1 MEGLIGKKIGMTQ
14 VFTED
19 GKRVC
24 VTVIEVGPCPVVQV
38 KTMEKDGYV
47 AAQLGFGEQKL
58 WKDPEADKEAHDGR
72 RARNRITKAES
83 GHLTKTGGLTK
94 GVRILKEFKPEA
106 GEEVKVGDVL
116 TVENFKGVKYVDVTG
131 VTKGKGFA
139 GVLKRYGFAGGNM
152 THGGHSKRRTGG
164 LAARDLPGWIEK
176 GKKMPG
182 HMGDVNRKN
191 INLEVVQIRP
201 EDNAILVKGS
211 IPGARNGFV
220 FVRKSLKNAA
230 LAFKAAK
237 KGAK

>member
-14 VFTED
+14 IFDET

-38 KTMEKDGYV
+38 KTLEKDGYV
-47 AAQLGFGEQKL
+47 AAQLGFGVQKL
-58 WKDPEADKEAHDGR
+58 WKDPEADKEAHGGR
-72 RARNRITKAES
+72 RARNRMTKAES
-83 GHLTKTGGLTK
+83 GHLTKTGGLTA
-94 GVRILKEFKPEA
+94 GVRVLKEFVPDA

-116 TVENFKGVKYVDVTG
+116 TVKN
-131 VTKGKGFA
+131 FA

-182 HMGDVNRKN
+182 HMGDVSRTAT
-191 INLEVVQIRP
+191 NLEVVAIRE
-201 EDNAILVKGS
+201 EDNALLIKGS
-211 IPGARNGFV
+211 VPGAHNGTV

-230 LAFKAAK
+230 LAFMAK